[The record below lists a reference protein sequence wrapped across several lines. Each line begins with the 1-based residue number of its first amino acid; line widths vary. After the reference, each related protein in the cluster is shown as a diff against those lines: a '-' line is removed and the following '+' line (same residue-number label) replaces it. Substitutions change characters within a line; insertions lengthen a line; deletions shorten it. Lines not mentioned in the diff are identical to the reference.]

1 MLKSGVPS
9 LAPEILAA
17 FLGITACAGFVQGSV
32 GFGFAIVS
40 VPLLSLVDPRLA
52 PVPQLLVQV
61 PLTLAIFWRERQAAD
76 WGGALFTTIGRVPGT
91 LVGMALL
98 AVATRTL
105 LDLIIGGIVLVGVL
119 ILASGRAVPRTRM
132 TELVAGL
139 FSGGSAVISA
149 IGGPPI
155 ALLYKDDDGPR
166 VRATLSL
173 IFAMGL
179 VVTILGR
186 AAAGALPSEGLILGA
201 VALPATLLG
210 FFLSRFATAWI
221 EGRRMQI
228 AILLISGASA
238 VALLLRGFVGATV
251 LG

>member
-1 MLKSGVPS
+1 MLQSDVPT
-9 LAPEILAA
+9 LAPEIVAA

-32 GFGFAIVS
+32 GFGFAIIS
-40 VPLLSLVDPRLA
+40 VPLLSLIDPRLA

-61 PLTLAIFWRERQAAD
+61 PLTLVIFWRERESAD
-76 WGGALFTTIGRVPGT
+76 WGGVLFTTIGRVPGT
-91 LVGMALL
+91 LLGMALL
-98 AVATRTL
+98 VVATRTL

-119 ILASGRAVPRTRM
+119 ILASGRAVPRTRT
-132 TELVAGL
+132 TELLAGL

-155 ALLYKDDDGPR
+155 ALLYKDEEGPR

-186 AAAGALPSEGLILGA
+186 AAAGAIAQEGLILGA
-201 VALPATLLG
+201 LALPPTLFG

-221 EGRRMQI
+221 EGRRMRI
-228 AILLISGASA
+228 AILVISGVSA
-238 VALLLRGFVGATV
+238 VALLLRGFVGGT
-251 LG
+251 L